1 MIYEKLAHYR
11 IINRLGAGGMG
22 EVYVAED
29 TKLGR
34 RVAIKV
40 LPAESATDEDAQKR
54 LIREAR
60 AAANLDHPNICAI
73 HEVSNQDS

>member
-22 EVYVAED
+22 EIYVAED

-40 LPAESATDEDAQKR
+40 LPAESATDEDA
-54 LIREAR
+54 
-60 AAANLDHPNICAI
+60 
-73 HEVSNQDS
+73 